1 MREISF
7 DAFRRCLDEL
17 DERLV
22 IVEGT
27 KDSKAL
33 KSLGV
38 KNIMHLGGKPIAD
51 FTFHVSKSHGSN
63 GNGEAKE
70 VVILTDFD
78 SEGERIAARI
88 ACLLRTQKVRVN
100 SRLRRQFMKFGK
112 LHIEEIKEGDVY
124 GETRPHINKVRSKG
138 SDKGKRCC
146 RKA

>member
-1 MREISF
+1 LIGTGFGRLSKCVS
-7 DAFRRCLDEL
+7 DLD
-17 DERLV
+17 DKLV

-51 FTFHVSKSHGSN
+51 FTFHVSKSHCSN
-63 GNGEAKE
+63 GNGEEKE

-78 SEGERIAARI
+78 SEGERIAARLE
-88 ACLLRTQKVRVN
+88 CLFRKHKVHVN
-100 SRLRRQFMKFGK
+100 SRLRRRFMKFGK
-112 LHIEEIKEGDVY
+112 LRIEDIKEGDVY
-124 GETRPHINKVRSKG
+124 GETRPHINKVRGKG
-138 SDKGKRCC
+138 HNKGKRNS